1 MPESRPDPVPPGLAA
16 PIADFLDAMRVE
28 AGLSRNALR
37 AYGTDLRALSRRLA
51 SEGLTHWRELTEDAV
66 YDWLADRRNDRAAEA
81 SVARGLVS
89 LRMLVRFLV
98 QEGDLRTDPT
108 ARVSAPRLQRLLPTT
123 LTPEQVDTLLRA
135 FVPEGEAPPTWR
147 EARDTA
153 LLEVLYAAGAR
164 ISEALGLK
172 TEDLP
177 PDHASVRLHG
187 KGDKMRVV
195 PLGRRA
201 RAALQNW
208 IDIHRPRL
216 LRSNPSGG
224 RPEAAI
230 FLSRTGRPL
239 DRPNAWRRVKEAA
252 RRANLPPAISPHD
265 LRHSFATHMLAGGAD
280 LRAVQEMLGHAS
292 IRTTEIYTHLDE
304 EHVRAVH
311 RMHHPRG

>member
-1 MPESRPDPVPPGLAA
+1 
-16 PIADFLDAMRVE
+16 MRVE

-51 SEGLTHWRELTEDAV
+51 SEGLTHWRELGEDAV
-66 YDWLADRRNDRAAEA
+66 YDWLADRRNDQAAEA

-195 PLGRRA
+195 PSEEGA

-208 IDIHRPRL
+208 IDVHRPRL

-252 RRANLPPAISPHD
+252 RRADSPPISPTTCAI
-265 LRHSFATHMLAGGAD
+265 LSPPTCWPEEPTCAQCRRCSATHRSGRRRSTPTSTRSTCAPCTGCITPVGDA
-280 LRAVQEMLGHAS
+280 
-292 IRTTEIYTHLDE
+292 
-304 EHVRAVH
+304 
-311 RMHHPRG
+311 